1 MEDDNVADNVD
12 VTFSFDSSLSLSATD
27 FTTSNAMT
35 QAVIP
40 TPMTDQGKLYNPLST
55 LIRISIPL

>member
-1 MEDDNVADNVD
+1 MEVDNVEDNVD
-12 VTFSFDSSLSLSATD
+12 VTFSCDCSLSLSSAD

-40 TPMTDQGKLYNPLST
+40 TPMTDQGKLYNPLPT

>member
-1 MEDDNVADNVD
+1 MEDDIEDNVD
-12 VTFSFDSSLSLSATD
+12 VTFSSDSSLSLSATD

-40 TPMTDQGKLYNPLST
+40 TPMTDQGKLYNSLST

>member
-12 VTFSFDSSLSLSATD
+12 VTFSSDSSLSLSATD

-40 TPMTDQGKLYNPLST
+40 IPMTDQGKLYNPLST